1 MAAALGYSLLDLFR
15 ENKTGERAP
24 SYVPD
29 DQDTVPHFTISEI
42 NEGKETKNTVKC
54 PFKHGL
60 GTYAV
65 TVEGTAMS
73 ASYSISQTYPEGSII
88 FVDPSLASKVK
99 HMDIVAATLPD
110 SGNAFTFRRLQIE
123 AGQQYLVP
131 INPQFPPMI
140 DRPFKNNWQ
149 GDWRAAATIAVDQ
162 TARMRHINK
171 TIRANKETLMRQI
184 IIVLLSLAPFVAQAG
199 SVNVCTDA
207 DGNKTFQSMPCAQG
221 TKADVKVIE
230 TTAPSTHTVYDPSA
244 KAAAY
249 EQMRS
254 DNAKRQLD
262 RDIRRTE
269 NKIVDYRNKMQ
280 RERRCCARKRA
291 LNNNRCR
298 MGKQH

>member
-1 MAAALGYSLLDLFR
+1 MDRAMLYANGLKIQPFSKISQNTAMNRYNLIKRLQIAFKEAGISEAELARRANMNQPTVHRILGGESTDPRLSNLEGMAAALGYSLLDLFR

-140 DRPFKNNWQ
+140 DRPFK
-149 GDWRAAATIAVDQ
+149 
-162 TARMRHINK
+162 
-171 TIRANKETLMRQI
+171 I
-184 IIVLLSLAPFVAQAG
+184 IG
-199 SVNVCTDA
+199 
-207 DGNKTFQSMPCAQG
+207 
-221 TKADVKVIE
+221 KVIGGLL
-230 TTAPSTHTVYDPSA
+230 P
-244 KAAAY
+244 
-249 EQMRS
+249 Q
-254 DNAKRQLD
+254 
-262 RDIRRTE
+262 
-269 NKIVDYRNKMQ
+269 
-280 RERRCCARKRA
+280 
-291 LNNNRCR
+291 
-298 MGKQH
+298 